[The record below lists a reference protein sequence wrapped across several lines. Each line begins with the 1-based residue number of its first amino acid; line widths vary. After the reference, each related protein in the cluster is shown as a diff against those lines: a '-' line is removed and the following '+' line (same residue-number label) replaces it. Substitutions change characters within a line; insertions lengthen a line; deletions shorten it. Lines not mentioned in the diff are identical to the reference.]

1 MNRKFGI
8 QNFRVFDDKGAQF
21 KLAPITVLTGCNS
34 SGKSTV
40 IKSIMLFEK
49 YLKELS
55 NDFFEKK
62 MRHVSFYPL
71 ELSQGRHNLGRF
83 DKTLNRNSKSEAM
96 VFSWS
101 KHSVFANKEIEVE
114 FSFLENKENKLGNGV
129 LQQIRLMC
137 EDENLYTI
145 KFGDGDYTNESF
157 CYNNQLFK
165 QLFDEFLNRID
176 DGSSFN
182 FDFDL
187 NEEGKNKDILFKI
200 LGRDSKN
207 SKSIHLN
214 SAYHYIKNA
223 SKDTLANLYSLF
235 ELLNGV
241 DVSNNTLFYTPAY
254 EYLKDATNEN
264 IDKLIYEKIDNT
276 QRSDNLILHLENVA
290 DLFIKSEHNCF
301 KDYFKEMEDAYLL
314 ELSNKWCETAGLFSK
329 YDEEYS
335 DSSFLN
341 GVSINRID
349 YIDFSLENIEL
360 SSSILNTK
368 ASVLNLEQLYAIMYK
383 FSDYIESDY
392 CKKNRKVLSDN
403 RLNKTGDY
411 LDEKEY
417 VAIKKLDAWFMY
429 IKLLLE
435 DAVFNLPDFLEN
447 VDFINSNRPKV
458 ERFYDLSNQNEGFGL
473 LIKEYVSK
481 NNRSILLKDKK
492 EYKLGDFLRKWVKEF
507 EIADD
512 VVFEITDEGS
522 GIFIYLVTEGRKT
535 LLADLGYGITQVLS
549 MLLKIE
555 LSILNNFELAGNIGF
570 SSYYGSKEQTLT
582 IEEPEAN
589 LHPKFQSKLA
599 DMFMEANELYN
610 INFIL
615 ETHSEYLIRKLQYLV
630 ANPEHSAKAEDIS
643 IYYMY
648 HPDKIPEGQTQVVD
662 LEIRPDGLLKKDFG
676 EGFFDEASSW
686 TFELLKLQSLN

>member
-1 MNRKFGI
+1 
-8 QNFRVFDDKGAQF
+8 
-21 KLAPITVLTGCNS
+21 
-34 SGKSTV
+34 
-40 IKSIMLFEK
+40 
-49 YLKELS
+49 
-55 NDFFEKK
+55 
-62 MRHVSFYPL
+62 
-71 ELSQGRHNLGRF
+71 
-83 DKTLNRNSKSEAM
+83 
-96 VFSWS
+96 
-101 KHSVFANKEIEVE
+101 KEIEVE

-137 EDENLYTI
+137 EGENLYTI

-187 NEEGKNKDILFKI
+187 NEEEKNKDILFKI

-223 SKDTLANLYSLF
+223 SKDTLANLYSFF

-241 DVSNNTLFYTPAY
+241 DALNNTLFYTPAY
-254 EYLKDATNEN
+254 EYLKDATKEN

-290 DLFIKSEHNCF
+290 DLFIKSEHTYF

-314 ELSNKWCETAGLFSK
+314 ELSSKWCETAGLFSK
-329 YDEEYS
+329 YDEGSS
-335 DSSFLN
+335 DSSFLK
-341 GVSINRID
+341 GVSINRVD
-349 YIDFSLENIEL
+349 YINFSLENIEL

-368 ASVLNLEQLYAIMYK
+368 ASVLNLEQLYAVMYK

-392 CKKNRKVLSDN
+392 CENNRKVLSDN
-403 RLNKTGDY
+403 YYSKKNNY

-417 VAIKKLDAWFMY
+417 VAIKKLDAWFKY
-429 IKLLLE
+429 IELLLE

-555 LSILNNFELAGNIGF
+555 LSILNNFELAGYIGF

-589 LHPKFQSKLA
+589 LHPMFQSKLA